1 MATLEEIHQIYSTQ
15 VIAPRTGSH
24 KNELNMERAAL
35 GSLQRSTRQS
45 LYENAPFLQHS
56 VLA

>member
-15 VIAPRTGSH
+15 VIAPRTGGH
-24 KNELNMERAAL
+24 KNELNMERAAP

-45 LYENAPFLQHS
+45 LRA
-56 VLA
+56 